1 MNSPITSL
9 RVVVVLTT
17 AILMAASLSC
27 DQIEIYELYDRGM
40 VVTADPIASEI
51 GKQVLAD
58 GGNAFDAAVAV
69 GFALAVVYPEAG
81 NIGGGGF
88 ALLRDAAHDTVHA
101 LDFRE
106 IAPATAFETMYLD
119 QEAEVIPDA
128 STYGA
133 LAAGVPGTVA
143 GLHEI
148 WRQFGSLG
156 WSALLAPAIMLADS
170 GFTIEEGLATSLAEN
185 RVALAGFPAT
195 AAQFMPGG
203 RLPRTGELFK
213 QPDLG
218 HTLRL
223 IAQDERA
230 GFYTGETA
238 EKIQA
243 TMEANGGL
251 ITIKDLAAYEVT
263 PRDPQRFRFD
273 SLQIFSM
280 PPPSSG
286 GICLEQILRL
296 LEPFDLTSLRPTSP
310 QYLHLFCEAARLA
323 FADRAEHLGDPD
335 FVAIPDQL
343 VSETYLDQRRTQI
356 NPDKARASESAI
368 PGDPNAAESD
378 QTTHYSICDKAGNMV
393 AITYTLNTAFGSKL
407 VVEGAGFL
415 LNNEMDDFSIK
426 PGHANVYG
434 LVGGEANKIEP
445 RKRMLSSMSPTLI
458 LLDSQPFMVLGS
470 PGGSRIITT
479 VAQAIISHRIF
490 GLKAHEIVELPRFH
504 HQWLPDILYV
514 EKTGF
519 DIDVRQD
526 LIGRGHNVQERE
538 PYGDLQLIAITPA
551 GLMSGASDP
560 RGRGSVAGLGT
571 GD

>member
-1 MNSPITSL
+1 MNSPIPRL
-9 RVVVVLTT
+9 GVVVALAT
-17 AILMAASLSC
+17 AILMATLLSC
-27 DQIEIYELYDRGM
+27 SQIEISKLYDRGL

-51 GKQVLAD
+51 GQQVLAD

-88 ALLRDAAHDTVHA
+88 AVMRDAAHDTVHA

-106 IAPATAFETMYLD
+106 VAPATAFETMYLD
-119 QEAEVIPDA
+119 QDTQVIAEA

-148 WRQFGSLG
+148 WRQFGTAE
-156 WSALLAPAIMLADS
+156 WSQLLAPAIKLADG
-170 GFTIEEGLATSLAEN
+170 GFTIDEDLAASLAEN
-185 RVALAGFPAT
+185 RAGLAGFPAT
-195 AAQFMPGG
+195 AAQFIPGG

-213 QPDLG
+213 QPDLA

-223 IAQDERA
+223 IAQHERA
-230 GFYTGETA
+230 GFYDGETA

-243 TMEANGGL
+243 TMEAHGGL
-251 ITIKDLAAYEVT
+251 ITVDDLARYEVT

-273 SLQIFSM
+273 SLRIYSM

-296 LEPFDLTSLRPTSP
+296 LEPFDLSSLRPSSP
-310 QYLHLFCEAARLA
+310 QYIHLFCEAARQA
-323 FADRAEHLGDPD
+323 YADRAEHLGDPD
-335 FVAIPDQL
+335 FVAIPERL
-343 VSETYLDQRRTQI
+343 VSKEYLDDRRKQI
-356 NPDKARASESAI
+356 NHDKARASESAI
-368 PGDPNAAESD
+368 PGDPDAVESD
-378 QTTHYSICDKAGNMV
+378 QTTHFSICDKAGNMV
-393 AITYTLNTAFGSKL
+393 AITYTLNTAFGCKL

-434 LVGGEANKIEP
+434 LIGGEANKIEP

-458 LLDSQPFMVLGS
+458 LLDGQPYMVVGS
-470 PGGSRIITT
+470 PGGSKIITT
-479 VAQAIISHRIF
+479 VAQAIIAHRMF
-490 GLKAHEIVELPRFH
+490 GLDAQEIVELPRFH
-504 HQWLPDILYV
+504 HQWLPDIVYV
-514 EKTGF
+514 EKAGF
-519 DIDVRQD
+519 DISVRQD
-526 LIGRGHNVQERE
+526 LIGRGHVVQERE
-538 PYGDLQLIAITPA
+538 PYGDLQLITITPA
-551 GLMSGASDP
+551 GLMAGASDP
-560 RGRGSVAGLGT
+560 RGRGRVAGLGT